1 MSGKLKAVVLVVAAA
16 GAGLAVR
23 ALKQA
28 LRPDTA
34 PEQLG
39 GGEGRNVGMQ
49 EPSQLPTA
57 THELHRK
64 PSRFESATR
73 DQLYQEA
80 KRRGIPNRSKMT
92 KAELQAALEQEPGSP
107 PRREPSE
114 SE

>member
-1 MSGKLKAVVLVVAAA
+1 VSAKLKAAVLVVAAA

-23 ALKQA
+23 ALKRA
-28 LRPDTA
+28 LRPDAA
-34 PEQLG
+34 PEKLG

-49 EPSQLPTA
+49 EPRQLPTA

-92 KAELQAALEQEPGSP
+92 KAELQAALEEETGSW
-107 PRREPSE
+107 PRKESSE